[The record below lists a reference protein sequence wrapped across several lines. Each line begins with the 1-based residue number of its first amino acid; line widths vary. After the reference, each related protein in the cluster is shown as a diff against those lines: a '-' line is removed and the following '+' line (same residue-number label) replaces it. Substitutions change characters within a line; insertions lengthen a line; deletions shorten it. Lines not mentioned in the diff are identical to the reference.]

1 MRRGN
6 QPKHYRERKWVIS
19 ILIEIEEGV
28 EERRE
33 GLTKT
38 ETQVVKWVGNRVK
51 EGVVVPHAHPR
62 STVVWFQR

>member
-1 MRRGN
+1 
-6 QPKHYRERKWVIS
+6 VIS

-38 ETQVVKWVGNRVK
+38 ETQEQKKWGSSHFPGK
-51 EGVVVPHAHPR
+51 MGP
-62 STVVWFQR
+62 

>member
-1 MRRGN
+1 
-6 QPKHYRERKWVIS
+6 VIS

-38 ETQVVKWVGNRVK
+38 ETQEQKKWG
-51 EGVVVPHAHPR
+51 
-62 STVVWFQR
+62 S